1 MQTPTIAASAQP
13 RLARGVRLQTDSKTG
28 NSVLL
33 FPEGVLE
40 LNETAQEIVTRCDG
54 RTVAEIVQAL
64 AEEIRCRSSNAWR
77 RCAGNP
83 CGLATTQIDRTR
95 MIAPRPYAL
104 LAEITYRCPLHC
116 PYCSNPTQA
125 RNDQELTTSE
135 WTRVIREAAALG
147 VLQIGFS
154 GGEPLARRDLQ
165 DLVRAAR
172 EANLYTNLITS
183 GIGLDDDRVRALRDA
198 GLDSIQLSFQSDN
211 TDLADEIAG
220 ARAHQRKLDAAAK
233 IRAAGI
239 PLSLNFVIHRRNID
253 RLAEMIAL
261 AESLQA
267 ERVELANVQF
277 YGWAFFNR
285 AALLPTREQVVRAR
299 EIATAA
305 KARLTGKIDIF
316 YVLPDYYENRPKPC
330 LNGWGQRY
338 LTVNP
343 IGDVLPCPTA
353 SSAIPDL
360 RFENVRAREL
370 DWIWRES
377 ESFNRFRG
385 TEWMPEP
392 CQSCPQREIDFGG
405 CRCQAALLTGNAA
418 NTDPVCDL
426 SPNRATVDAVLRE
439 VDSLGYNTPAWTYRA
454 NPKEVQRVQY
464 FSRG

>member
-1 MQTPTIAASAQP
+1 
-13 RLARGVRLQTDSKTG
+13 
-28 NSVLL
+28 
-33 FPEGVLE
+33 
-40 LNETAQEIVTRCDG
+40 
-54 RTVAEIVQAL
+54 
-64 AEEIRCRSSNAWR
+64 
-77 RCAGNP
+77 
-83 CGLATTQIDRTR
+83 

-116 PYCSNPTQA
+116 PYCSNPVAASLCEAPRRPQGGSCSDGDLST
-125 RNDQELTTSE
+125 DE
-135 WTRVIREAAALG
+135 WRRVIREAAALG

-154 GGEPLARRDLQ
+154 GGEPLVRRDLP

-183 GIGLDDDRVRALRDA
+183 GIGLDDDRMGALRNA
-198 GLDSIQLSFQSDN
+198 GLDSVQLSFQSDN

-220 ARAHQRKLDAAAK
+220 ARAHQHKLDAAAK

-253 RLAEMIAL
+253 RLLQMIEL

-277 YGWAFFNR
+277 YGWAFLNR

-305 KARLTGKIDIF
+305 KVRLAGKIDIF

-330 LNGWGQRY
+330 LSGWGQRY

-343 IGDVLPCPTA
+343 IGEVLPCPTA

-418 NTDPVCDL
+418 NTDPVCTL
-426 SPNRATVDAVLRE
+426 SPNRAGVDALLRNLNSSGGE
-439 VDSLGYNTPAWTYRA
+439 TRDWTYRV
-454 NPKEVQRVQY
+454 NPGTQPVIFGASERRAKV
-464 FSRG
+464 

>member
-1 MQTPTIAASAQP
+1 
-13 RLARGVRLQTDSKTG
+13 
-28 NSVLL
+28 
-33 FPEGVLE
+33 
-40 LNETAQEIVTRCDG
+40 
-54 RTVAEIVQAL
+54 
-64 AEEIRCRSSNAWR
+64 
-77 RCAGNP
+77 
-83 CGLATTQIDRTR
+83 

-125 RNDQELTTSE
+125 RIDQELTTNE
-135 WTRVIREAAALG
+135 WTRVIREAAAIG

-154 GGEPLARRDLQ
+154 GGEPLARRDLS

-172 EANLYTNLITS
+172 EVNLYTNLITS
-183 GIGLDDDRVRALRDA
+183 GIGLDDDRLSALRDA
-198 GLDSIQLSFQSDN
+198 GLESVQLSFQSDN
-211 TDLADEIAG
+211 AELADQIAG
-220 ARAHQRKLDAAAK
+220 ARAHQHKLDAAAK
-233 IRAAGI
+233 IRAVGI

-253 RLAEMIAL
+253 GLPQMIAL
-261 AESLQA
+261 AESLHA

-277 YGWAFFNR
+277 YGWAFLNR

-299 EIATAA
+299 EVATVA
-305 KARLTGKIDIF
+305 KARLAGQIDIF

-330 LNGWGQRY
+330 LSGWGRRY

-360 RFENVRAREL
+360 RFENVRERAL

-418 NTDPVCDL
+418 NTDPVCEF
-426 SPNRATVDAVLRE
+426 SPNRPGVDAVLR
-439 VDSLGYNTPAWTYRA
+439 DLNSSSGHKGDWIYRV
-454 NPKEVQRVQY
+454 NPKA
-464 FSRG
+464 SLALAK

>member
-1 MQTPTIAASAQP
+1 
-13 RLARGVRLQTDSKTG
+13 
-28 NSVLL
+28 
-33 FPEGVLE
+33 
-40 LNETAQEIVTRCDG
+40 
-54 RTVAEIVQAL
+54 
-64 AEEIRCRSSNAWR
+64 
-77 RCAGNP
+77 
-83 CGLATTQIDRTR
+83 

-116 PYCSNPTQA
+116 PYCSNPPQT

-154 GGEPLARRDLQ
+154 GGEPLARRDLPEM
-165 DLVRAAR
+165 VRAAR
-172 EANLYTNLITS
+172 AANLYTNLITS
-183 GIGLDDDRVRALRDA
+183 GIGLDDDRVAALRDA
-198 GLDSIQLSFQSDN
+198 GLDSVQLSFQSDN
-211 TDLADEIAG
+211 PDFADEIAG

-253 RLAEMIAL
+253 RLPQMIEL

-277 YGWAFFNR
+277 YGWALLNR

-299 EIATAA
+299 EIATAS
-305 KARLTGKIDIF
+305 KARLAGKIDIF
-316 YVLPDYYENRPKPC
+316 YVLPDYYETRPKPC

-343 IGDVLPCPTA
+343 TGDVLPCPIA

-360 RFENVRAREL
+360 RFENVRARDL

-418 NTDPVCDL
+418 NTDPVCEL
-426 SPNRATVDAVLRE
+426 SPNRARVDAVLHE
-439 VDSLGYNTPAWTYRA
+439 LDSLGHHAPKWAYRINPNVLRAASPAVATHR
-454 NPKEVQRVQY
+454 
-464 FSRG
+464 

>member
-1 MQTPTIAASAQP
+1 MT
-13 RLARGVRLQTDSKTG
+13 
-28 NSVLL
+28 
-33 FPEGVLE
+33 
-40 LNETAQEIVTRCDG
+40 
-54 RTVAEIVQAL
+54 
-64 AEEIRCRSSNAWR
+64 
-77 RCAGNP
+77 
-83 CGLATTQIDRTR
+83 
-95 MIAPRPYAL
+95 APRPYAL

-116 PYCSNPTQA
+116 PYCSNPIA
-125 RNDQELTTSE
+125 VRNGNLEGGAPATPAKTGSRELAPSCNGELSTDE

-147 VLQIGFS
+147 ILQIGFS
-154 GGEPLARRDLQ
+154 GGEPLVRRDLPE
-165 DLVRAAR
+165 LVHAAR
-172 EANLYTNLITS
+172 EAKLYTNLITS
-183 GIGLDDDRVRALRDA
+183 GIGLDDDRLGALRNA

-211 TDLADEIAG
+211 TALADEIAG
-220 ARAHQRKLDAAAK
+220 ARAHQHKLAAAAK

-253 RLAEMIAL
+253 RLPQMIAL

-267 ERVELANVQF
+267 GRIELANVQF
-277 YGWAFFNR
+277 YGWAFLNR
-285 AALLPTREQVVRAR
+285 AVLLPTREQVVRAR

-305 KARLTGKIDIF
+305 KTRLDGKIDIF

-330 LNGWGQRY
+330 LSGWGQRY

-343 IGDVLPCPTA
+343 IGEVLPCPTA

-360 RFENVRAREL
+360 RFENVRARDL

-418 NTDPVCDL
+418 NTDPVCTL
-426 SPNRATVDAVLRE
+426 SSHRAVVDAVLCDVNSSIGR
-439 VDSLGYNTPAWTYRA
+439 LRKWTYRV
-454 NPKEVQRVQY
+454 NPTTS
-464 FSRG
+464 SRFESGHALE